1 MGVGPLPDPNLLASY
16 IAREE
21 GLRRAA
27 NTSLPAA
34 DILRYGAIV
43 GCHVEAHASLPRA
56 MDEMRRQIAAA
67 GRRRQSL
74 ASGSVIIADTLT
86 GGKGRFQRVWHAPP
100 GGLWLVVALFNQWL
114 PATAQLVPLAAGLA
128 ACETVRHFGLA
139 AEVKW
144 VNDVLVNGRKVCGIL
159 CETFCCPQSRQEYI
173 LVGIGLNI
181 NNSRFPADLGHLA
194 TSMKSAA
201 GRHFDR
207 GEVALDLLGKL
218 RWNIGLL
225 TYEEEE
231 RNSDH
236 HIFMENYRALCTSC
250 GRKVFFGFNVQE
262 SPQYRALVKAIAD
275 DGALVLQHLADE
287 AEVVEHAGE
296 IIYLDET
303 S

>member
-1 MGVGPLPDPNLLASY
+1 MGVSPLPDPNLLASY

-21 GLRRAA
+21 GPRLAA
-27 NTSLPAA
+27 NTPLPAA

-43 GCHVEAHASLPRA
+43 GCHIEAHASLPRA
-56 MDEMRRQIAAA
+56 MDEMRRRIVAA
-67 GRRRQSL
+67 GRRQQSL

-86 GGKGRFQRVWHAPP
+86 GSKGRFRRVWHAPP

-114 PATAQLVPLAAGLA
+114 PATAQLLPLAAGLA
-128 ACETVRHFGLA
+128 ACETVRHFGLE

-159 CETFCCPQSRQEYI
+159 CETFCCPLSREEYI
-173 LVGIGLNI
+173 LVGVGLNV
-181 NNSRFPADLGHLA
+181 NNSRFPADLAPLA

-207 GEVALDLLGKL
+207 GEVALDLLSKL
-218 RWNIGLL
+218 RWNVGLL

-231 RNSDH
+231 RHSDH
-236 HIFMENYRALCTSC
+236 DIFMESYRALSTRC
-250 GRKVFFGFNVQE
+250 GRMVSFGFNVQE
-262 SPQYRALVKAIAD
+262 QPQYQARVKAIAD
-275 DGALVLQHLADE
+275 DGALVLELEQDGVE
-287 AEVVEHAGE
+287 RVEHAGE

-303 S
+303 